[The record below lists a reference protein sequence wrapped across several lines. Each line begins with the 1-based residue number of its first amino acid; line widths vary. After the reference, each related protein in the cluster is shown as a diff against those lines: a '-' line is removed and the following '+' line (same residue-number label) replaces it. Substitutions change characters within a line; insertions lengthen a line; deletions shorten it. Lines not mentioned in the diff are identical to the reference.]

1 MLSSLESNADDL
13 ENDNDAV
20 EENDIPLIQPTKE
33 ELEKVISS
41 ALRAA
46 FCSHENGFEM
56 RTLVLKFESA
66 FTKARIQRMK

>member
-20 EENDIPLIQPTKE
+20 EENDVPLIQ

-41 ALRAA
+41 ALGAA
-46 FCSHENGFEM
+46 FCSHENGFKM
-56 RTLVLKFESA
+56 HTVVLKFERV